1 MIDGDQLTPIRGEGG
16 EPAIAAEA
24 AHGGLD
30 HIAHEG
36 GGHHGIEGIAARRQH
51 GEAGLHLRGMTRG
64 NDPALGFGFRADGA
78 LRHADFAGSTVT
90 ESVTFAV
97 AARTL
102 QIGQWS
108 RASWARSRRSFSGAE
123 ERMTTLRAPSAIW

>member
-1 MIDGDQLTPIRGEGG
+1 MSGRAAPGALQIVIDGDQLAAIRAEGG

-51 GEAGLHLRGMTRG
+51 GEPASTSAGMAGG
-64 NDPALGFGFRADGA
+64 DDPAVGFGFRADGV
-78 LRHADFAGSTVT
+78 LRHAGFAGSTVT
-90 ESVTFAV
+90 ESVTLAV

-102 QIGQWS
+102 QIGQ
-108 RASWARSRRSFSGAE
+108 
-123 ERMTTLRAPSAIW
+123 